1 MTAPPRVLC
10 LGHAAHDLIYRV
22 RSIPSH
28 PVKVLA
34 TGFSECGGGMA
45 ANAAVAVAR
54 LGGHAEYWGRVADDP
69 LGHRILRELEDEGVD
84 VASARR
90 VPGFRSPCT
99 SILVADSGER
109 LVCSFSDP
117 ALDPDPAWLPL
128 ERVPAFGAILV
139 DVRWPPGSAR
149 LLDAA
154 RAASRPALLDADVAS
169 PEVLADLG
177 SRATHLLFSEAGLA
191 VIADGRSPGAALR
204 LARAPANQ
212 VTGVTLGGAGFLW
225 LEDGIEHHLPPPP
238 IVPVDTLG
246 AGDIWHGAFALALA
260 DRQPVAIAARFA
272 NAAAAIKCQ
281 RPGGRQGAPSRKEV
295 EASLRNQSQ

>member
-1 MTAPPRVLC
+1 MPSPARVLC

-22 RSIPSH
+22 KSIPSH

-84 VASARR
+84 VRSARR

-99 SILVADSGER
+99 SILVADNGER

-128 ERVPAFGAILV
+128 DRLPAFGAVLV
-139 DVRWPPGSAR
+139 DVRWPPGSAPV
-149 LLDAA
+149 LDGA
-154 RAASRPALLDADVAS
+154 RAAGRPALLDADVAS
-169 PEVLADLG
+169 PEILADLG

-191 VIADGRSPGAALR
+191 VIANGRSPGAALR
-204 LARAPANQ
+204 HAQGAANR
-212 VTGVTLGGAGFLW
+212 VTGVTLGAAGFLW
-225 LEDGIEHHLPPPP
+225 IEDGIEHHLPAPP
-238 IVPVDTLG
+238 IVAVDTLG

-260 DRQPVAIAARFA
+260 EARPVAAAARFA

-281 RPGGRQGAPSRKEV
+281 RPGGRQGAPTRDEV
-295 EASLRNQSQ
+295 DASLLKPGE